1 MGLFSFI
8 KNLFNKQKNVEVPV
22 TIDKEVIELVK
33 EQVREPI
40 KLTKKEVIV
49 DSQITDAV
57 TTKAPKKRANKKVT
71 K

>member
-8 KNLFNKQKNVEVPV
+8 KGLFKKQKNVEVPV
-22 TIDKEVIELVK
+22 TIEKEVIELVK
-33 EQVREPI
+33 EKALER
-40 KLTKKEVIV
+40 KKASKKEVV

-57 TTKAPKKRANKKVT
+57 TNEAPKKRATKKVT

>member
-8 KNLFNKQKNVEVPV
+8 KSLFKKQKSVEVPV
-22 TIDKEVIELVK
+22 TIEKEVIELVK
-33 EQVREPI
+33 EKALERKKVS
-40 KLTKKEVIV
+40 KKEVV

-57 TTKAPKKRANKKVT
+57 TNEAPKKRATKKVT